1 MPKIQK
7 EILLRSKEVRP
18 KYNSLRCLVV
28 VVSLAFLQTKANSNG
43 LAEQPTKDVI
53 VVPLKA
59 RAFRLEDV
67 RLPR

>member
-1 MPKIQK
+1 M
-7 EILLRSKEVRP
+7 RP